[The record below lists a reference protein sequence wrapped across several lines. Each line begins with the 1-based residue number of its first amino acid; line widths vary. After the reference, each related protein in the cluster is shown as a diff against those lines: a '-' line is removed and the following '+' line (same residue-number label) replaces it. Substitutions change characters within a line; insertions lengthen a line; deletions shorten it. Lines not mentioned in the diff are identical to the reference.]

1 MKIVITPINYLR
13 NIEMHNYCIN
23 ISIKLLSYKYRR
35 VYMTMCMTTHHTNSG
50 CKTETCR
57 TEYSRHVN
65 MNKPGG

>member
-35 VYMTMCMTTHHTNSG
+35 VYMTMCMTTHIYTIIQGVKLKYAELNILG
-50 CKTETCR
+50 
-57 TEYSRHVN
+57 
-65 MNKPGG
+65 M